1 MTAKKH
7 KRGCTHRHRDSLA
20 QYQLGQVPSRGQKAA
35 GAYREGNTGGESGQ
49 GKSLAM
55 ATHPLVQRQSNG
67 S

>member
-1 MTAKKH
+1 MTAKNINAGAPTDIVTQWH
-7 KRGCTHRHRDSLA
+7 NINWARCRRE
-20 QYQLGQVPSRGQKAA
+20 VEEAA

>member
-1 MTAKKH
+1 MTAKNINA
-7 KRGCTHRHRDSLA
+7 GAPTDIVTHWHNINWA
-20 QYQLGQVPSRGQKAA
+20 VPSRGQKAA